1 MFLVKELLYII
12 HVTPIFIAGALVF
25 TAACQG
31 IALGH
36 LALELEAL
44 TFLGPTGL

>member
-1 MFLVKELLYII
+1 MFLGKELLYVIY
-12 HVTPIFIAGALVF
+12 VTPIFIAGALVF

-36 LALELEAL
+36 LALEPKAL